1 MKSTEPIPDDLK
13 SEIEIDLGHNRTPDL
28 TDRLLQGHEAGL

>member
-1 MKSTEPIPDDLK
+1 MKNTEPIPEDLK
-13 SEIEIDLGHNRTPDL
+13 YEIEIDLGHNRTPDL